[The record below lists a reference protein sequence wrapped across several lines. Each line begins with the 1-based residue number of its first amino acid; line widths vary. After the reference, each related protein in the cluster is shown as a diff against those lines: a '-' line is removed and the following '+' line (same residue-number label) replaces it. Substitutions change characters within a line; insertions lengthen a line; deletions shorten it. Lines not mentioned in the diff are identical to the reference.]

1 MDYAAAIVHFPK
13 ITYLRAKKLLSSF
26 PHPKAAWEAELP
38 ELIAAGLEDSIAD
51 EFIQWRETTSVEII
65 TEDLAAAGITVLSL
79 ADRNYPELLLQ
90 ITDPPPALFVRGQLP
105 PKGQPTVSIVG
116 TRRCTAYGI
125 RVAKE
130 ISADLAHSGVAVVS
144 GLALGIDGFA
154 HSAALEANGT
164 TVAVLGSGVDKP
176 NVYPVSHSTLS
187 EQIISRGGAVVSE
200 YPPGFKP
207 TAYSFPARNRII
219 AGLSLGTLIIE
230 APRSSGALIT
240 AARAL
245 DYNRE
250 VFAIPHPVTSEQGT
264 GCNEL
269 LKRGAGLVRNAADI
283 LEYLQL
289 QHIEDV
295 ITANETIPSN
305 PTEAQILAFLS
316 KEPRHIDELIKLT
329 GLTSSNVNSSL
340 TVMEMKGRVKNL
352 GGMTYVLK

>member
-13 ITYLRAKKLLSSF
+13 ITYLRAKKLMASF
-26 PHPKAAWEAELP
+26 PNPKAAWEAELP
-38 ELIAAGLEDSIAD
+38 ELIAADLEDSIAD
-51 EFIQWRETTSVEII
+51 EFIKWRETVSVEQIS
-65 TEDLAAAGITVLSL
+65 EELESAGIKVFCL
-79 ADRNYPELLLQ
+79 ADRDYPELLLQ
-90 ITDPPPALFVRGQLP
+90 INDPPPALFVRGNLP

-125 RVAKE
+125 RAAKE
-130 ISADLAHSGVAVVS
+130 ISAELAHNGVAVVS

-154 HSAALEANGT
+154 HAAALEANGT
-164 TVAVLGSGVDKP
+164 TVAVLGSGVDRLH
-176 NVYPVSHSTLS
+176 VYPASHSPLA
-187 EQIISRGGAVVSE
+187 EQIVKQGGAIVSE

-207 TAYSFPARNRII
+207 TQFSFPARNRII

-230 APRSSGALIT
+230 APQSSGALIT

-250 VFAIPHPVTSEQGT
+250 VFAIPHPITSEQGT

-289 QHIEDV
+289 QHIEEV
-295 ITANETIPSN
+295 ISANQTIPSN
-305 PTEAQILAFLS
+305 PTEAQILSFLT

-329 GLTSSNVNSSL
+329 GLTSSSVNSSL
-340 TVMEMKGRVKNL
+340 TVMEMKGKVRNL
-352 GGMTYVLK
+352 GGMAYVLR